1 MNKKVAFI
9 AEEYSEKSF
18 TSGGI
23 KLNFEIIKHLLS
35 QEYSVDVYSK
45 RFYNLNKCCKNY
57 FDFDRLKDID
67 LKKEYDFV
75 LSEKAIYPSD
85 ITYIHDHSFKYK
97 MSRMNSVLKRFFY
110 KVFNSKKYKIRASVD
125 NSILDNLEQIKT
137 IIVSSE
143 ILKKDY
149 VKNFNVPEDKIVIL
163 PPPVIGIEIPRIKT
177 QNENE
182 FVFGV
187 SAVGFVRKGG
197 YILLK
202 ALKLLKKSHK
212 NFKVI
217 IIYPKSEKNLY
228 LQFLLKLYGIK
239 NNVEF
244 LPLQTNINKFYS
256 KINCL
261 ILTSL
266 VEPYGMVTTEALTAK
281 IPVIVAN
288 HCGSS
293 DAVINGENGY
303 TFDFSKKPALELS
316 KAMKKMIELDKETYE
331 KMSEQAYL
339 SARDF
344 LSENFLEKYFNI
356 TEKTLH
362 KN

>member
-1 MNKKVAFI
+1 M
-9 AEEYSEKSF
+9 
-18 TSGGI
+18 
-23 KLNFEIIKHLLS
+23 
-35 QEYSVDVYSK
+35 
-45 RFYNLNKCCKNY
+45 
-57 FDFDRLKDID
+57 
-67 LKKEYDFV
+67 
-75 LSEKAIYPSD
+75 
-85 ITYIHDHSFKYK
+85 
-97 MSRMNSVLKRFFY
+97 
-110 KVFNSKKYKIRASVD
+110 
-125 NSILDNLEQIKT
+125 
-137 IIVSSE
+137 
-143 ILKKDY
+143 
-149 VKNFNVPEDKIVIL
+149 KNFNVPEDKIVIL